1 VTLAAEAAIVG
12 GAVAFTAVAGLG
24 FVWLRER
31 SGSLV
36 APVCAH
42 AMVNS
47 SAYLLGWLV
56 AG

>member
-1 VTLAAEAAIVG
+1 VTSAAEAGIVA
-12 GAVAFTAVAGLG
+12 GAVVFTAVAGLG

-31 SGSLV
+31 SGGLV
-36 APVCAH
+36 APMCAH